1 MKRAW
6 IHLFAWLT
14 AVIIV
19 SGGCGRSSAYPSRPI
34 TMVVPWAA
42 GGGTDA
48 VARVIASLLEKE
60 LGKPVN
66 VVNRTGGS
74 GVVGHQAIAGALPD
88 GYTI

>member
-6 IHLFAWLT
+6 IHLFAWLA

-48 VARVIASLLEKE
+48 VARVIATCGVELEDTLPSAGIDPNAWNERKE
-60 LGKPVN
+60 ES
-66 VVNRTGGS
+66 T
-74 GVVGHQAIAGALPD
+74 
-88 GYTI
+88 